1 MSISFGD
8 HKNFSRAV
16 SALRGLIID
25 DQRSMR
31 MIVRQLLKQVGI
43 TTLDEAGDGRAAL
56 DKLTGPRAEVPDF
69 VICDLHMDRMDGMEF
84 CNKLRLS
91 KSEKLRQI
99 PVIMLTGDQDRFVRD
114 VSEQV
119 GATIV
124 LSKPVTAEQLHDSIS
139 DAIGFVV

>member
-1 MSISFGD
+1 MSDSFED
-8 HKNFSRAV
+8 QQSFSRAV

-25 DQRSMR
+25 DHRSMR
-31 MIVRQLLKQVGI
+31 MIVRQLLKQIGI
-43 TTLDEAGDGRAAL
+43 TAIEEAADGRAAL
-56 DKLTGPRAEVPDF
+56 DKLNDPQAKMPDF
-69 VICDLHMDRMDGMEF
+69 VICDLHMDKMDGLEF

-91 KSEKLRQI
+91 KFERLRKI
-99 PVIMLTGDQDRFVRD
+99 PVIILTGDRDRFVRD

-139 DAIGFVV
+139 DAIGFVM